1 MRRSPSVR
9 SSTLGCA
16 RRPGFTLIEVLI
28 VLVIGAIVAGYAAP
42 RVSQAF
48 ATRAV
53 VDGRDAIIW
62 FSARARATALQTGT
76 VTSLEID
83 PALDYILI
91 RLQDADSTLVD
102 SRDLAEENK
111 VDIST
116 GSGTTI
122 VVCYSPRG
130 WAVTGGCTSGV
141 PGTVTIVRDAQTSSV
156 EVQALGQVE
165 RVS

>member
-1 MRRSPSVR
+1 M
-9 SSTLGCA
+9 
-16 RRPGFTLIEVLI
+16 IEVLI

-42 RVSQAF
+42 RISQAF

-76 VTSLEID
+76 VTRLEID
-83 PALDYILI
+83 PDEDYIFI
-91 RLQDADSTLVD
+91 RLEDADSTLVD

-111 VDIST
+111 VNIST
-116 GSGTTI
+116 GSGDPI

-130 WAVTGGCTSGV
+130 WAVTGGCTDGV
-141 PGTVTIVRDAQTSSV
+141 PGEVTIVRDAQSTSL
-156 EVQALGQVE
+156 EVKALGQVVK
-165 RVS
+165 VS